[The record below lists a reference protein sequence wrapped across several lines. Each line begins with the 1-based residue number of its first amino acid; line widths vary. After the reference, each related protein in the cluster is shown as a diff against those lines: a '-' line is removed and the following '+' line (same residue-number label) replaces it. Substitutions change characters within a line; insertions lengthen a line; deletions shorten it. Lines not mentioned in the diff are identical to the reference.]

1 MEKQLLKEILASE
14 LCKKT
19 STNLINDFKKIN
31 EPWKICIEE
40 GGLIQNFGEEAGKIY
55 TELLK
60 IFDLETKIFQNTNS
74 YASARSVFAENLA
87 YLLCEIYE
95 KLVSKLKEFSF
106 QSFRESIS
114 AIQVSNNI
122 DQDIKISINVTEK
135 YFTSHAKYLAPFFIK
150 NSRALEKERKE
161 LLNGI
166 REIATERLQLARLQG
181 VYLQKSRNPISLS
194 FHFLHPHPFGKDLRL
209 DSFTSNDSFD
219 FNPEPSK
226 RAGLMRQFVE
236 TSGNSTKFKIGEDS
250 SKQVTDDLVY
260 HKEALKLF
268 SDE

>member
-1 MEKQLLKEILASE
+1 MNLIKEILGSE
-14 LCKKT
+14 ICKKT
-19 STNLINDFKKIN
+19 SFSLIEDFKKIN

-40 GGLIQNFGEEAGKIY
+40 GGLIQNFGGEASKIY
-55 TELLK
+55 NELTE
-60 IFDLETKIFQNTNS
+60 IFDMETRIFRDTNS
-74 YASARSVFAENLA
+74 YLITRSVFVENLMF
-87 YLLCEIYE
+87 LLSEIYE

-106 QSFRESIS
+106 QSFREAVSGVQI
-114 AIQVSNNI
+114 SNNI
-122 DQDIKISINVTEK
+122 DQDIKISINITEK
-135 YFTSHAKYLAPFFIK
+135 YFTSKAKPMVPFFIS
-150 NSRALEKERKE
+150 NTWILEKERKE

-209 DSFTSNDSFD
+209 DNFTSSDSFD

-236 TSGNSTKFKIGEDS
+236 TSGNSIKFKIGGEYKERS
-250 SKQVTDDLVY
+250 LDDLVY
-260 HKEALKLF
+260 HKEAAKLF
-268 SDE
+268 NDE